1 MHNAAIK
8 DSDIADLILEKAGEL
23 SEENIR
29 LISSRLAM
37 TLNYPPR
44 IGVLGKTGA
53 GKSSLCN
60 ALFGRDTCPVSDVEA
75 CTRNPQDVIL
85 NFGESG
91 HLTLVD
97 LPGVGEN
104 QARDR
109 EYAALYDR
117 LLPELDLILWVLKA
131 DERAYE
137 VDLNFYQHLVR
148 HHLEQGKPFF
158 IVLNQV
164 DKMEPVR
171 EWDEARRQ
179 PGERQRLNIE
189 AKHAL
194 VASQFGL
201 PAQQVVPVSAM
212 ERFGLETLVERVVF
226 ALPAEKKISIA
237 RRVDQKLLTEPARAE
252 VRRSLEQV
260 LKNVIQSAL
269 SGAAIGARLGGKIG
283 AGIGVLVGAVAGLL
297 GFAF

>member
-37 TLNYPPR
+37 TLNYQPR
-44 IGVLGKTGA
+44 IGLLGKTGV

-60 ALFGRDTCPVSDVEA
+60 ALFGQDSCPVSDVEA

-85 NFGESG
+85 NFGKRGS
-91 HLTLVD
+91 LTLVD
-97 LPGVGEN
+97 LPGVGESD
-104 QARDR
+104 ARDR

-137 VDLNFYQHLVR
+137 VDLHFYQHLLR
-148 HHLEQGKPFF
+148 HHLDQGKPFF
-158 IVLNQV
+158 IVLNQI

-171 EWDEARRQ
+171 DWNEDRRA
-179 PGERQRLNIE
+179 PGERQLANIE
-189 AKHAL
+189 AKHTV

-201 PAQQVVPVSAM
+201 RKEQVVPVSAM
-212 ERFGLETLVERVVF
+212 ERHGLDTLVERIVF
-226 ALPAEKKISIA
+226 ALPAEKKISMA
-237 RRVDQKLLTEPARAE
+237 RRVDPDLLTEPARKE

-260 LKNVIQSAL
+260 IKSTIQSAL
-269 SGAAIGARLGGKIG
+269 TGAAIGGRLGGKVGVVIG
-283 AGIGVLVGAVAGLL
+283 AIVGGLAGLL
-297 GFAF
+297 GIPL